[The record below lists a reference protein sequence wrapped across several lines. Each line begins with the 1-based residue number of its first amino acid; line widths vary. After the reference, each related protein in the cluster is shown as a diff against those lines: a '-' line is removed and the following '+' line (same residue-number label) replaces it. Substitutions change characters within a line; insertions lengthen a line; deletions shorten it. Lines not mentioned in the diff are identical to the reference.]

1 VNSPSKLNNNRR
13 AKMKRLIILTIPL
26 FIILAAFQNSYADT
40 YYQTYEL
47 AQIRSDGLILMD
59 SEGNSYLA
67 DKDPGKLKIGDSV
80 RWDKVRNVLKKNPWQ
95 PAIVTMMGNNT
106 VTLKLNNGE
115 KLNVNMRSQYRGKF
129 KQGDQVLYK
138 KSSGQIK
145 KSNLQ
150 KLEEE

>member
-1 VNSPSKLNNNRR
+1 
-13 AKMKRLIILTIPL
+13 MKRLIILTIPL

-59 SEGNSYLA
+59 SEGNSHLA

-95 PAIVTMMGNNT
+95 PAIVTMMDNNT

-115 KLNVNMRSQYRGKF
+115 KSDVNMRSQYRGKF

-138 KSSGQIK
+138 KSSEQIK
-145 KSNLQ
+145 KSNLL

>member
-1 VNSPSKLNNNRR
+1 
-13 AKMKRLIILTIPL
+13 MKRLIILTIPL

-59 SEGNSYLA
+59 SEGNSHLA

-115 KLNVNMRSQYRGKF
+115 KSDVNMRSQYRGKF
-129 KQGDQVLYK
+129 KQGDQVLNK

-145 KSNLQ
+145 ESNLQ

>member
-1 VNSPSKLNNNRR
+1 
-13 AKMKRLIILTIPL
+13 MKRLIILTIPL

-59 SEGNSYLA
+59 SEGNSHLA

-115 KLNVNMRSQYRGKF
+115 KSDVNMRSQYRGKF

-138 KSSGQIK
+138 KSSEQIK
-145 KSNLQ
+145 KSNLL

>member
-1 VNSPSKLNNNRR
+1 
-13 AKMKRLIILTIPL
+13 MKRLIILTIPL

-59 SEGNSYLA
+59 SEGNSHLA

-95 PAIVTMMGNNT
+95 PAIVTMMDNNT

-115 KLNVNMRSQYRGKF
+115 KSDVNMRSQYRGKF

>member
-1 VNSPSKLNNNRR
+1 
-13 AKMKRLIILTIPL
+13 MKRLIILTIPL

>member
-1 VNSPSKLNNNRR
+1 
-13 AKMKRLIILTIPL
+13 MKRLIILTIPL

-59 SEGNSYLA
+59 SEGNSHLA

-95 PAIVTMMGNNT
+95 PAIVIMMGNNT

-115 KLNVNMRSQYRGKF
+115 KSDVNMRSQYRGKF
-129 KQGDQVLYK
+129 KQGDPVLYK

>member
-1 VNSPSKLNNNRR
+1 
-13 AKMKRLIILTIPL
+13 MKRLIILTIPL

-59 SEGNSYLA
+59 SEGNSHLA

-115 KLNVNMRSQYRGKF
+115 KSDVNMRSQYRGKF

>member
-1 VNSPSKLNNNRR
+1 
-13 AKMKRLIILTIPL
+13 MKRLIILTIPL

-59 SEGNSYLA
+59 SEGNSHLA

-115 KLNVNMRSQYRGKF
+115 KLDVNMRSQYRGKF

>member
-1 VNSPSKLNNNRR
+1 M

-59 SEGNSYLA
+59 SEGNSHLA

-95 PAIVTMMGNNT
+95 PAIVIMMGNNT

-115 KLNVNMRSQYRGKF
+115 KSDVNMRSQYRGKF